1 MPDFETDYLIVGA
14 GAVGMAFADTLLDE
28 TDAHITFVDRHAK
41 PGGHWNDAY
50 PFVALHQPSAFYGV
64 NSTVL
69 GPQEKDAIG
78 LNTGYYSLA
87 TGSEVCAYYE
97 NVMARRFLPSGRV
110 SYYPLS
116 NYLGDGRFESILSG
130 KESTVA
136 IRKKTV
142 DATYYGTSVP
152 STHTP
157 KFEVGEGVRMVPPN
171 ALPQLWQEPD
181 RVPSQF
187 VILGAG
193 KTAMD
198 VGVWLQQAGVEADS
212 IVWVRPRDTWML
224 NRGKTQPGIEFF
236 DDTIGGQAD
245 IMEALAKADTAEDL
259 FERLEKSGVML
270 RLDPDV
276 WPTMFHYPTISEG
289 EVDILRKIE
298 NIVRMG
304 HVRRIEPG
312 RMIFDGGEV
321 ETAEDAL
328 FIDCTATA
336 VERRPVVPQFQGDLI
351 TLQMIRVPQ
360 PAFSAALTAFI
371 EAHYEDDATKNSLG
385 QPVPL
390 PDGID
395 TYPRANLVNM
405 MNQFQWSQRPELQE
419 WLIKAR
425 LDGFGKTIAAVS
437 PADSRKQAVL
447 VRFRDNAQAAI
458 ANLPKL
464 IAQETKEQAKQD
476 AA

>member
-1 MPDFETDYLIVGA
+1 MADYETDYLIIGA

-64 NSTVL
+64 NSTPL
-69 GPQEKDAIG
+69 GAPEKDVIG
-78 LNTGYYSLA
+78 LNKGFYSLA
-87 TGSEVCAYYE
+87 TGSEVAAYYDTI
-97 NVMARRFLPSGRV
+97 MARRFLPSGRV
-110 SYYPLS
+110 SYFPLS

-130 KESTVA
+130 KESSID
-136 IRKKTV
+136 IRGKTV
-142 DATYYGTSVP
+142 DATYYGTTVP
-152 STHTP
+152 ATHTP
-157 KFEVGEGVRMVPPN
+157 KFEVADDVRLVPPN
-171 ALPQLWQEPD
+171 ALPDLWQQPEA
-181 RVPSQF
+181 VPSQF

-198 VGVWLQQAGVEADS
+198 VGVWLIQAGADPDS

-224 NRGKTQPGIEFF
+224 NRSRTQPGIEFF
-236 DDTIGGQAD
+236 EGTIGGQVA
-245 IMEALAKADTAEDL
+245 IMEALAKAENAEDL
-259 FERLEKSGVML
+259 FDRLEADKVML

-276 WPTMFHYPTISEG
+276 RPAMFHYPTISEA
-289 EVDILRKIE
+289 EVYILRTIK
-298 NIVRMG
+298 NVVRKG
-304 HVRRIEPG
+304 HVQRIEPG
-312 RMIFDGGEV
+312 IMHCAEGNVD
-321 ETAEDAL
+321 TASDAL

-360 PAFSAALTAFI
+360 PAFSAALTAYL
-371 EAHYEDDATKNSLG
+371 EANYEDDATKNSLG

-405 MNQFQWSQRPELQE
+405 MNQFQWSQQPELQE
-419 WLIKAR
+419 WMIKAR

-437 PADSRKQAVL
+437 PADSEKQAL
-447 VRFRDNAQAAI
+447 LGRFRDNAEAAI

-464 IAQETKEQAKQD
+464 IAQEVKED
-476 AA
+476 A

>member
-1 MPDFETDYLIVGA
+1 MADYETDYLIIGA

-64 NSTVL
+64 NSTPL
-69 GPQEKDAIG
+69 GALEKDEIG
-78 LNTGYYSLA
+78 LNKGFYSLA
-87 TGSEVCAYYE
+87 PGSEVAAYYE
-97 NVMARRFLPSGRV
+97 NVMHRRFLPSGRV
-110 SYYPLS
+110 SYFPLS
-116 NYLGDGRFESILSG
+116 NYLGDGRFQSILSG
-130 KESTVA
+130 KESIIE
-136 IRKKTV
+136 IRGKTV

-157 KFEVGEGVRMVPPN
+157 KFEWDADVRVVPPN
-171 ALPQLWQEPD
+171 ALPQLWQDPAS
-181 RVPSQF
+181 VPSQY

-198 VGVWLQQAGVEADS
+198 VGVWLIQAGADPDS
-212 IVWVRPRDTWML
+212 IIWVRPRDTWML
-224 NRGKTQPGIEFF
+224 NRANTQPGIEFF
-236 DDTIGGQAD
+236 EGTIGGQVA
-245 IMEALAKADTAEDL
+245 IMEALAEAGDAEDL
-259 FERLEKSGVML
+259 FDRLEAADVML

-276 WPTMFHYPTISEG
+276 RPAMFHYPTISKA
-289 EVDILRKIE
+289 EVDILRTIK
-298 NIVRMG
+298 NVVRKG
-304 HVRRIEPG
+304 HVHRIEPG
-312 RMIFDGGEV
+312 MMHCVEGKV
-321 ETAEDAL
+321 ETASDAL

-360 PAFSAALTAFI
+360 PAFSAALTAYI
-371 EAHYEDDATKNSLG
+371 EANYEDDATKNSLG

-405 MNQFQWSQRPELQE
+405 MNQFQWSQQPELQE
-419 WLIKAR
+419 WMIKAR

-437 PADSRKQAVL
+437 PADSEKQAL
-447 VRFRDNAQAAI
+447 LGRFRDNAQAAI

-464 IAQETKEQAKQD
+464 IAQEVKED
-476 AA
+476 A

>member
-1 MPDFETDYLIVGA
+1 MADYETDYLIIGA

-64 NSTVL
+64 NSTPL
-69 GPQEKDAIG
+69 GAQEKDVIG
-78 LNTGYYSLA
+78 LNKGFYSLA
-87 TGSEVCAYYE
+87 TGSEVAAYYD
-97 NVMARRFLPSGRV
+97 NIMARRFLPSGRV
-110 SYYPLS
+110 SYFPLS

-130 KESTVA
+130 KESSVE
-136 IRKKTV
+136 IRGKTV
-142 DATYYGTSVP
+142 DATYYGTTVP
-152 STHTP
+152 ATHTP
-157 KFEVGEGVRMVPPN
+157 KFEVADDVRLVPPN
-171 ALPQLWQEPD
+171 ALPDLWQRPEA
-181 RVPSQF
+181 VPSQF

-198 VGVWLQQAGVEADS
+198 AGVWLIQAGADPDS
-212 IVWVRPRDTWML
+212 IIWVRPRDSWML
-224 NRGKTQPGIEFF
+224 NRLRTQPGIEFF
-236 DDTIGGQAD
+236 EGTIGGQVA
-245 IMEALAKADTAEDL
+245 IMDALAKAKDAEDL
-259 FERLEKSGVML
+259 FDRLEADKVML

-276 WPTMFHYPTISEG
+276 RPAMFHYPTISEA
-289 EVDILRKIE
+289 EVDILRTI
-298 NIVRMG
+298 NNVVRKG
-304 HVRRIEPG
+304 HVQRIEPG
-312 RMIFDGGEV
+312 MMHCAEGKV
-321 ETAEDAL
+321 ETASDAL

-351 TLQMIRVPQ
+351 ALQMIRVPQ
-360 PAFSAALTAFI
+360 PAFSAALTAYI
-371 EAHYEDDATKNSLG
+371 EANYEDDATKNSLG

-405 MNQFQWSQRPELQE
+405 MNQFQWSQQPELQE
-419 WLIKAR
+419 WMIKAR

-437 PADSRKQAVL
+437 PADSEKQAL
-447 VRFRDNAQAAI
+447 LARFRDNAQAAI

-464 IAQETKEQAKQD
+464 IAQEIKED
-476 AA
+476 A

>member
-1 MPDFETDYLIVGA
+1 MADYETDYLIIGA

-64 NSTVL
+64 NSTPL
-69 GPQEKDAIG
+69 GAPEKDVIG
-78 LNTGYYSLA
+78 LNKGFYSLA
-87 TGSEVCAYYE
+87 TGSEVAAYYDTI
-97 NVMARRFLPSGRV
+97 MARRFLPSGRV
-110 SYYPLS
+110 SYFPLS

-130 KESTVA
+130 KESSIE
-136 IRKKTV
+136 IRRKTV
-142 DATYYGTSVP
+142 DATYYGTTVP
-152 STHTP
+152 ATHTP
-157 KFEVGEGVRMVPPN
+157 KFEVADDVRLVPPN
-171 ALPQLWQEPD
+171 ALPDLWQRPEA
-181 RVPSQF
+181 VPSQF

-198 VGVWLQQAGVEADS
+198 VGVWLIQAGADPDS
-212 IVWVRPRDTWML
+212 IIWVRPRDTWML
-224 NRGKTQPGIEFF
+224 NRSRTQPGIEFF
-236 DDTIGGQAD
+236 EGTIGGQVA

-259 FERLEKSGVML
+259 FDRLEAEKVML

-276 WPTMFHYPTISEG
+276 RPAMFHYPTISEA
-289 EVDILRKIE
+289 EVDILRTIKKV
-298 NIVRMG
+298 VRKG
-304 HVRRIEPG
+304 HVQRIEPG
-312 RMIFDGGEV
+312 MMHCAEGNV
-321 ETAEDAL
+321 ETASDAL

-360 PAFSAALTAFI
+360 PAFSAALTAYI
-371 EAHYEDDATKNSLG
+371 EANYEDDAIKNSLG

-405 MNQFQWSQRPELQE
+405 MNQFQWSQQPELQE
-419 WLIKAR
+419 WMIKAR

-437 PADSRKQAVL
+437 PADSEKQAL
-447 VRFRDNAQAAI
+447 LARFRDNAQAAI

-464 IAQETKEQAKQD
+464 IAQEVKED
-476 AA
+476 A

>member
-1 MPDFETDYLIVGA
+1 MADFETDYLIIGA

-50 PFVALHQPSAFYGV
+50 SFVALHQPSAFYGV
-64 NSTVL
+64 NSTQL
-69 GPQEKDAIG
+69 GPQEKDTVG
-78 LNTGYYSLA
+78 LNAGYYSLA

-97 NVMARRFLPSGRV
+97 SVMARRFLPSGRV
-110 SYYPLS
+110 SYFPLS
-116 NYLGDGRFESILSG
+116 DYLGDGKFESILTG
-130 KESTVA
+130 KQTEVA

-157 KFEVGEGVRMVPPN
+157 KFETAEGVRMVPPN
-171 ALPQLWQEPD
+171 ALPQLWQTPD
-181 RVPSQF
+181 AVPSQF

-198 VGVWLQQAGVEADS
+198 VGVWLQQAGVDPAD

-245 IMEALAKADTAEDL
+245 IMDALAKAEDADDL
-259 FERLEKSGVML
+259 FARLEKSGVML
-270 RLDPDV
+270 RLDLDV

-289 EVDILRKIE
+289 EVEILRKIE

-312 RMIFDGGEV
+312 RMIFDGGDT
-321 ETAEDAL
+321 ETADDAL

-371 EAHYEDDATKNSLG
+371 EAHYDDDATKNSLG

-405 MNQFQWSQRPELQE
+405 MNQFQWSQRLELQE
-419 WLIKAR
+419 WMVKAR
-425 LDGFGKTIAAVS
+425 LDGFGKTLFSVA
-437 PADSRKQAVL
+437 PDDTEKQATL
-447 VRFRDNAQAAI
+447 QRFRDNAQAAI

-464 IAQETKEQAKQD
+464 IAQETKEQVKAD

>member
-1 MPDFETDYLIVGA
+1 MADLETDYLIIGA

-50 PFVALHQPSAFYGV
+50 SFVALHQPSAFYGV

-69 GPQEKDAIG
+69 GPREKDEIG
-78 LNTGYYSLA
+78 LNKGYYGLA

-97 NVMARRFLPSGRV
+97 GVMARRFLPSGRV
-110 SYYPLS
+110 AYFPMSDYR
-116 NYLGDGRFESILSG
+116 GDGRFMSILSG
-130 KESTVA
+130 RESRVQ
-136 IRKKTV
+136 IRRKTV

-157 KFEVGEGVRMVPPN
+157 KFEIGESVRMVPPN
-171 ALPQLWQEPD
+171 ALPGLWKAPGD
-181 RVPSQF
+181 VPSRF

-198 VGVWLQQAGVEADS
+198 VGVWLQEAGVEPGS
-212 IVWVRPRDTWML
+212 ITWVRPRDTWML

-236 DDTIGGQAD
+236 HDTIGGQAD
-245 IMEALAKADTAEDL
+245 IMEALAHATTPDDL
-259 FERLEKSGVML
+259 FDRLEQAGIML
-270 RLDPDV
+270 RIDPEIR
-276 WPTMFHYPTISEG
+276 PTMFHYPTISQG
-289 EVDILRKIE
+289 EVDILRRIADV
-298 NIVRMG
+298 VRMG
-304 HVRRIEPG
+304 HVRRIERG
-312 RMIFDGGEV
+312 RMIFDAGAV
-321 ETAEDAL
+321 ETAADAL

-336 VERRPVVPQFQGDLI
+336 VERRPVVPQFQGDRI

-371 EAHYEDDATKNSLG
+371 EASYEDDATKNSLG

-395 TYPRANLVNM
+395 TYARANLVNM
-405 MNQFQWSQRPELQE
+405 MNQFQWSQRPELQQ
-419 WLIKAR
+419 WMIKAR
-425 LDGFGKTIAAVS
+425 LDGFGKTIAAVT
-437 PADSRKQAVL
+437 PDDAEKQAL
-447 VRFRDNAQAAI
+447 LDRFRANAQAAI
-458 ANLPKL
+458 ANLPRL
-464 IAQETKEQAKQD
+464 IAQERVA
-476 AA
+476 

>member
-1 MPDFETDYLIVGA
+1 MADFETDYLIIGA

-50 PFVALHQPSAFYGV
+50 SFVALHQPSAFYGV
-64 NSTVL
+64 NSTQL
-69 GPQEKDAIG
+69 GPQEKDTIG
-78 LNTGYYSLA
+78 LNAGYYSLA

-110 SYYPLS
+110 SYFPLS
-116 NYLGDGRFESILSG
+116 EYLGDGKFVSILSG
-130 KESTVA
+130 KESQVS

-157 KFEVGEGVRMVPPN
+157 KFEVGEGAQMIPPN
-171 ALPQLWQEPD
+171 ILPQLWQTPD
-181 RVPSQF
+181 AIPSQF

-198 VGVWLQQAGVEADS
+198 VGVWLLQAGVEPDS
-212 IVWVRPRDTWML
+212 ILWVRPRDTWML
-224 NRGKTQPGIEFF
+224 NRGKTQPGIDFF

-245 IMEALAKADTAEDL
+245 IMEALAKADTPEDL
-259 FERLEKSGVML
+259 FERLEKAGVML
-270 RLDPDV
+270 RLDPDI
-276 WPTMFHYPTISEG
+276 WPTMFHYPTISQAEI
-289 EVDILRKIE
+289 DILRKIG
-298 NIVRMG
+298 NIIRMG
-304 HVRRIEPG
+304 HVRRIEPSK
-312 RMIFDGGEV
+312 MVFDSGDV
-321 ETAEDAL
+321 ETANDAL

-371 EAHYEDDATKNSLG
+371 EANYEDDATKNSLG

-419 WLIKAR
+419 WTVKAR
-425 LDGFGKTIAAVS
+425 LDGFGKTLFSVA
-437 PADSRKQAVL
+437 PDDTEKQATL
-447 VRFRDNAQAAI
+447 QRFRDNAQAAI

-464 IAQETKEQAKQD
+464 IAQEKGAQAD
-476 AA
+476 